1 MGVKEAGRIA
11 RAAERVRRRSRVP
24 LKLLLPTAAALGAGA
39 AVAVGSIPGS
49 DGTITGCYATDTSP
63 APAEPYGALRVIDPA
78 ATNPPGVDY
87 AINACA
93 PNETT
98 ITWNQQGP
106 TGPTGAAGATGAT
119 GPTGPQG
126 PAGGTGASGSI
137 IGETTFDVESGRGS
151 RVLLKLDGVSGSID
165 AKGQTGDIGL
175 EKFAFGAEG
184 TVASAT
190 TGAGAGKVNVQTFE
204 FVKQI
209 DKASP
214 TLLRDEVS
222 GTVISKAQVGVFH
235 AASKGALSEVASYE
249 LSHLVIKNITHK
261 GATETVLGVFQSVSS
276 SLGSGQNKVST
287 GWNQV
292 SNSGWDLTQ
301 TKTP

>member
-1 MGVKEAGRIA
+1 MGAEEAGRIA

-49 DGTITGCYATDTSP
+49 GGTITACYDTVTSSGAVP
-63 APAEPYGALRVIDPA
+63 AYGTLRVIDPT

-87 AINACA
+87 PINGCA
-93 PNETT
+93 VNETT

-106 TGPTGAAGATGAT
+106 TGPAGPTGPTGATGAR
-119 GPTGPQG
+119 G

-137 IGETTFDVESGRGS
+137 IGETTFDVESGHGS
-151 RVLLKLDGVSGSID
+151 RVLLKLDGVSGSVD
-165 AKGQTGDIGL
+165 TKGQTGDISL
-175 EKFAFGAEG
+175 QKFAFGAEG
-184 TVASAT
+184 TVANAT

-209 DKASP
+209 DKTSG
-214 TLLRDEVS
+214 TLFNDEVN
-222 GTVISKAQVGVFH
+222 GKVISKAQVGVFH
-235 AASKGALSEVASYE
+235 ATNKGALTEVATYN

-261 GATETVLGVFQSVSS
+261 GSTETVLGVFQSVSS

-292 SNSGWDLTQ
+292 SNTGWDLKA

>member
-1 MGVKEAGRIA
+1 MGVEEAGRIA

-24 LKLLLPTAAALGAGA
+24 LKLVLPTAAALGAGA

-49 DGTITGCYATDTSP
+49 DGTITGCYATDTSASP
-63 APAEPYGALRVIDPA
+63 AVPYGTLRVIDPA
-78 ATNPPGVDY
+78 ATNTPGVDWP
-87 AINACA
+87 INACA

-106 TGPTGAAGATGAT
+106 TGPTG
-119 GPTGPQG
+119 PQG
-126 PAGGTGASGSI
+126 PEGGDSAPGSI
-137 IGETTFDVESGRGS
+137 IGETTFDVQSGRGS
-151 RVLLKLDGVSGSID
+151 KVLLKLDGVSGSVST
-165 AKGQTGDIGL
+165 KGEAGDIGL

-190 TGAGAGKVNVQTFE
+190 PGTGAGAAKVNVQTFE
-204 FVKQI
+204 FVKQV

-214 TLLRDEVS
+214 TLFRDEVN
-222 GTVISKAQVGVFH
+222 GTVISKAEVGVYH
-235 AASKGALSEVASYE
+235 SSKGTLTELARYDLSR
-249 LSHLVIKNITHK
+249 LVIKNITHK
-261 GATETVLGVFQSVSS
+261 GSTETVLGVFQAVSS

-292 SNSGWDLTQ
+292 SNTGWDLTA

>member
-1 MGVKEAGRIA
+1 MGAEEAGRIA

-24 LKLLLPTAAALGAGA
+24 VKLLLPTAAALGAGA

-49 DGTITGCYATDTSP
+49 DGTITGCYNVWTAGSDYPNGT
-63 APAEPYGALRVIDPA
+63 LRVIDPT
-78 ATNPPGVDY
+78 ATTPPGYTFTDNPV
-87 AINACA
+87 NACGPA
-93 PNETT
+93 EKQ

-106 TGPTGAAGATGAT
+106 AGATGAPGAT
-119 GPTGPQG
+119 GARG

-137 IGETTFDVESGRGS
+137 IGETTFDVESGHGS
-151 RVLLKLDGVSGSID
+151 RVLLKLDGVSGSVD
-165 AKGQTGDIGL
+165 TKGQTGDISL
-175 EKFAFGAEG
+175 QKFAFGAEG
-184 TVASAT
+184 TVANAT

-209 DKASP
+209 DKTSD
-214 TLLRDEVS
+214 TLFSDEVS
-222 GTVISKAQVGVFH
+222 GKVISKAEVEVLP
-235 AASKGALSEVASYE
+235 ASSKGAVGQLASYN

-261 GATETVLGVFQSVSS
+261 GSTETVLGVFQSVSS
-276 SLGSGQNKVST
+276 TLGSGQNKVST

-292 SNSGWDLTQ
+292 SNTGWDLTA

>member
-1 MGVKEAGRIA
+1 MGAEEAGRIA

-24 LKLLLPTAAALGAGA
+24 VKLLLPTAAALGAGA

-49 DGTITGCYATDTSP
+49 GGTITACYDTDTSSGAMP
-63 APAEPYGALRVIDPA
+63 AYGTLRVIDPS

-87 AINACA
+87 PINGCA
-93 PNETT
+93 VNETT

-106 TGPTGAAGATGAT
+106 TGPTGPTGAAGATG
-119 GPTGPQG
+119 PRG
-126 PAGGTGASGSI
+126 PAGGTGAAGSI
-137 IGETTFDVESGRGS
+137 IGETTFDVESGGGS
-151 RVLLKLDGVSGSID
+151 RVLLKLDGVSGTVD
-165 AKGQTGDIGL
+165 AKAQTGDIAL
-175 EKFAFGAEG
+175 DKFAFGAEG
-184 TVASAT
+184 TVASGS
-190 TGAGAGKVNVQTFE
+190 TGAGAGKLNVQTFE

-209 DKASP
+209 DKTSG
-214 TLLRDEVS
+214 TLFNDEVN
-222 GTVISKAQVGVFH
+222 GKVISKAEVGVFH
-235 AASKGALSEVASYE
+235 ATNKGALTEVATYN

-261 GATETVLGVFQSVSS
+261 GSTETVLGVFQSVSS

-292 SNSGWDLTQ
+292 SNNGWDLTS

>member
-1 MGVKEAGRIA
+1 MGAEEAGRIA

-24 LKLLLPTAAALGAGA
+24 VKLLLPTAAALGAGA

-49 DGTITGCYATDTSP
+49 GGTITACYDTDTSSGAMP
-63 APAEPYGALRVIDPA
+63 AYGTLRVIDPS

-87 AINACA
+87 PINGCA
-93 PNETT
+93 VNETT

-106 TGPTGAAGATGAT
+106 TGPTGAAGATG
-119 GPTGPQG
+119 PRG
-126 PAGGTGASGSI
+126 PAGGTGAAGSI
-137 IGETTFDVESGRGS
+137 IGETTFDVESGGGS
-151 RVLLKLDGVSGSID
+151 RVLLKLDGVSGSVD
-165 AKGQTGDIGL
+165 AKAQTGDIAL
-175 EKFAFGAEG
+175 DKFAFGAEG
-184 TVASAT
+184 TVASGS
-190 TGAGAGKVNVQTFE
+190 TGAGAGKLNVQTFE

-209 DKASP
+209 DKTSG
-214 TLLRDEVS
+214 TLFNDEVN
-222 GTVISKAQVGVFH
+222 GKVISKAEVGVFH
-235 AASKGALSEVASYE
+235 ATNKGALTQVATYN

-261 GATETVLGVFQSVSS
+261 GSTETVLGVFQSVSS

-292 SNSGWDLTQ
+292 SNNGWDLTS

>member
-1 MGVKEAGRIA
+1 MGVEEAGRIA
-11 RAAERVRRRSRVP
+11 RAAERLRRRSRVP

-49 DGTITGCYATDTSP
+49 DGTITGCYATDTSASP
-63 APAEPYGALRVIDPA
+63 AVPYGTLRIIDPT
-78 ATNPPGVDY
+78 ATNTPGVDWP
-87 AINACA
+87 INACA

-106 TGPTGAAGATGAT
+106 TGPTGPTGAT
-119 GPTGPQG
+119 GPAGARG
-126 PAGGTGASGSI
+126 SAGGAGASGSI
-137 IGETTFDVESGRGS
+137 IGETTFDVESGHGS
-151 RVLLKLDGVSGSID
+151 RVLLKLDGVSGSVD
-165 AKGQTGDIGL
+165 TKGQTGDISL
-175 EKFAFGAEG
+175 DKFAFGAEG

-209 DKASP
+209 DKTSP
-214 TLLRDEVS
+214 TLFRDEVS
-222 GTVISKAQVGVFH
+222 GKVISKAEVDVFP
-235 AASKGALSEVASYE
+235 AATKGTVSQLASYD

-261 GATETVLGVFQSVSS
+261 GTTETVLGVFQSVSS
-276 SLGSGQNKVST
+276 TLGSGQNKVST

-292 SNSGWDLTQ
+292 SNSGWDLTS

>member
-1 MGVKEAGRIA
+1 MSVEEAGRIA
-11 RAAERVRRRSRVP
+11 RAAERVRRQSRMPV
-24 LKLLLPTAAALGAGA
+24 KLLLPTAAALGAGA
-39 AVAVGSIPGS
+39 AVAVGSIPGPG
-49 DGTITGCYATDTSP
+49 GTITGCYANDTSSI
-63 APAEPYGALRVIDPA
+63 ASEPYGTLRVIDPT

-87 AINACA
+87 PINGCA
-93 PNETT
+93 VNETT

-106 TGPTGAAGATGAT
+106 TGPTGPTGPIGPTGAT
-119 GPTGPQG
+119 G

-137 IGETTFDVESGRGS
+137 TGETTFEVESGGGS
-151 RVLLKLDGVSGSID
+151 RVLLKLDGVSGSVA

-184 TVASAT
+184 TVATGT

-209 DKASP
+209 DNASP
-214 TLLRDEVS
+214 TLFRDEVS
-222 GTVISKAQVGVFH
+222 GRAISKAEVGVFH
-235 AASKGALSEVASYE
+235 TASKGALTEVASYD

-261 GATETVLGVFQSVSS
+261 GSTEAVLGVFQSVSS
-276 SLGSGQNKVST
+276 TLGSGQNKVST

-292 SNSGWDLTQ
+292 SNTGWDLTQ

>member
-1 MGVKEAGRIA
+1 MGVEEAGRIA
-11 RAAERVRRRSRVP
+11 RVAERLRRRSRVP
-24 LKLLLPTAAALGAGA
+24 LKLLVPTAAALGVGA

-49 DGTITGCYATDTSP
+49 DGTITGCYATDGSP
-63 APAEPYGALRVIDPA
+63 TTTIPYGTLRVIDPTA
-78 ATNPPGVDY
+78 PDTGADWPVNR
-87 AINACA
+87 CA
-93 PNETT
+93 VNEAT

-106 TGPTGAAGATGAT
+106 TGPTGAPGAPGAT
-119 GPTGPQG
+119 GPRG

-137 IGETTFDVESGRGS
+137 VGETTFDVESGHGS
-151 RVLLKLDGVSGSID
+151 RVLLKLDGVSGSVD
-165 AKGQTGDIGL
+165 TKGQTGDIGL
-175 EKFAFGAEG
+175 DKFAFGAEG
-184 TVASAT
+184 TVASGT

-214 TLLRDEVS
+214 TLFRDEVS
-222 GTVISKAQVGVFH
+222 GKVISKAEVDVFP
-235 AASKGALSEVASYE
+235 AATKGTVSQLASYD

-261 GATETVLGVFQSVSS
+261 GSTETVLGVFQSVSS
-276 SLGSGQNKVST
+276 TLGSGQNKVST

-292 SNSGWDLTQ
+292 SNSGWDLTS

>member
-1 MGVKEAGRIA
+1 MGVEEAGRIA

-49 DGTITGCYATDTSP
+49 DGTITGCYNVWTS
-63 APAEPYGALRVIDPA
+63 GADFANGTLRVVDPA
-78 ATNPPGVDY
+78 ATPPPGYTD
-87 AINACA
+87 AFPGAPINACG
-93 PNETT
+93 PDEKQ

-106 TGPTGAAGATGAT
+106 TGPTG
-119 GPTGPQG
+119 PTGPQG
-126 PAGGTGASGSI
+126 PEGGNGAPGSI
-137 IGETTFDVESGRGS
+137 IGETTFDVETGHGS
-151 RVLLKLDGVSGSID
+151 KVLLKLDGVSGSVST
-165 AKGQTGDIGL
+165 KGQAGAIGL
-175 EKFAFGAEG
+175 DKFAFGAEG
-184 TVASAT
+184 TVASAAPG

-204 FVKQI
+204 FVKQV

-214 TLLRDEVS
+214 TLFRDEVN
-222 GTVISKAQVGVFH
+222 GTVISKAEVDVYH
-235 AASKGALSEVASYE
+235 SSKGALTE
-249 LSHLVIKNITHK
+249 LARYDLSRLVIKNITHK
-261 GATETVLGVFQSVSS
+261 GSTETVLGVFQAVSS

-292 SNSGWDLTQ
+292 SNTGWDLTA

>member
-1 MGVKEAGRIA
+1 MSVEEAGRIA
-11 RAAERVRRRSRVP
+11 RAAERVRRKSRMPV
-24 LKLLLPTAAALGAGA
+24 KLLLPTAAALGAGA

-49 DGTITGCYATDTSP
+49 GGTITGCYANDTSSI
-63 APAEPYGALRVIDPA
+63 ASEPYGTLRVIDPT

-87 AINACA
+87 PINACA
-93 PNETT
+93 VNETT

-106 TGPTGAAGATGAT
+106 TGPTGPTGPIGATGAT
-119 GPTGPQG
+119 G

-137 IGETTFDVESGRGS
+137 TGETTFEVESGGGS
-151 RVLLKLDGVSGSID
+151 RVLLKLDGVGGSVA

-184 TVASAT
+184 VVATGS

-209 DKASP
+209 DNASA
-214 TLLRDEVS
+214 TLFRDEVS
-222 GTVISKAQVGVFH
+222 GKVISKAEVGVFH
-235 AASKGALSEVASYE
+235 TASKGALTEVASYD

-261 GATETVLGVFQSVSS
+261 GSTETVLGVFQSVSS
-276 SLGSGQNKVST
+276 TLGSGQNKVST

-292 SNSGWDLTQ
+292 SNTGWDLTQ

>member
-1 MGVKEAGRIA
+1 MGVEEVGRIT
-11 RAAERVRRRSRVP
+11 RAAERVRRCSRVP

-49 DGTITGCYATDTSP
+49 DGTITGCYATDTSVT
-63 APAEPYGALRVIDPA
+63 AAEPYGALRVIDPA
-78 ATNPPGVDY
+78 AANTPGVDY
-87 AINACA
+87 PINACA
-93 PNETT
+93 VNETM

-106 TGPTGAAGATGAT
+106 AGPAGPVGAAGATGAT
-119 GPTGPQG
+119 GPRGL
-126 PAGGTGASGSI
+126 AGGTGASGSI
-137 IGETTFDVESGRGS
+137 IGETTFDVESGGGS
-151 RVLLKLDGVSGSID
+151 RVLVKLDGVSGSVD

-175 EKFAFGAEG
+175 DKFAFGAEG
-184 TVASAT
+184 TVASAS

-209 DKASP
+209 DKTSP
-214 TLLRDEVS
+214 TLLRDELN

-235 AASKGALSEVASYE
+235 AASKDALSQVASYD

-261 GATETVLGVFQSVSS
+261 GSTETVLGVFESVSS

-292 SNSGWDLTQ
+292 SNSGWDLTEN
-301 TKTP
+301 KAP